1 MARRKIKLEQDEY
14 DFPTSNALRDPWTD
28 LGNDSSLR
36 MIGQIMSYIQFH
48 EYLIQNL
55 RHETTYGWRP
65 VWLDVA
71 EGLYKTVILHYASI
85 VELVLFTLTEQC
97 YQTSVKE
104 SPIGVVAC
112 FKRVDRRY
120 YEFSGKEIQVR
131 LNECSLRTKLYGC
144 HQRELPIDARDVGLD
159 MLIRAGRDMGLYD
172 DNFSDRLSK
181 LNDLRNGIH
190 LRKQALLRK
199 QLAKN
204 HPLQHVYTK
213 AALEDCKSCLEEL
226 RRKIVAYRSKR
237 EPVGERSR

>member
-36 MIGQIMSYIQFH
+36 MIGQIMSYIHFH

-55 RHETTYGWRP
+55 RHETIYGWRP

-159 MLIRAGRDMGLYD
+159 MLIRAGRDMGLYGLIPEKWTVEKCSSAQVKGAGG
-172 DNFSDRLSK
+172 N
-181 LNDLRNGIH
+181 
-190 LRKQALLRK
+190 
-199 QLAKN
+199 
-204 HPLQHVYTK
+204 
-213 AALEDCKSCLEEL
+213 EEKS
-226 RRKIVAYRSKR
+226 VQ
-237 EPVGERSR
+237 